1 MNGIVLWQWLTV
13 GRRRVLYACGAAI
26 LLFVIGNLLRPG
38 FASLDSIEAVLV
50 VASFVGL
57 VAAGQ
62 TFVILIG
69 GIDLSV
75 PWILNAAAIL
85 FVTSSLGENIRTPY
99 ALLLTLGM
107 GALAGMVNGLGIA
120 VLGVPAVVMTL
131 AMNGIMQGL
140 TLGLSSGLT
149 CDACASYAPPLIQQA
164 VHDRLL
170 GVPMALYLWLAVIL
184 LVSFVLSFTVFGR
197 TTYAVGTNPRASYLA
212 GLNVSAIT
220 ITLYSLSGLF
230 SALAGIMLVGFGG
243 QASLGM
249 GDPYLFQRGSRYR
262 RRVYPWWSRQLCRRG
277 RGCRDAG
284 DAGQR
289 AADDEYAGI
298 WQEHHLRGDYPAAA
312 ALWARRGW
320 KLAPLNRLAICQ
332 EWQST
337 HKSRRPARDSGA
349 AVASIICESL
359 SN

>member
-1 MNGIVLWQWLTV
+1 MSVMAMRQWLTV

-26 LLFVIGNLLRPG
+26 LLFAVGNMLRPG
-38 FASLDSIEAVLV
+38 FAGLDSIEAVLV

-85 FVTSSLGENIRTPY
+85 LVTSSLGENIRAPY

-120 VLGVPAVVMTL
+120 LLRVPAVVMTL

-140 TLGLSSGLT
+140 TLGLSGGMT
-149 CDACASYAPPLIQQA
+149 CSACASYAPPLIQQA

-170 GVPMALYLWLAVIL
+170 GIPMALYLWLAVIL
-184 LVSFVLSFTVFGR
+184 LVSFVLSLTMFGR
-197 TTYAVGTNPRASYLA
+197 ATYAVGTNPRASYLA
-212 GLNVSAIT
+212 GVNVSAIT
-220 ITLYSLSGLF
+220 VTLYALSGLF
-230 SALAGIMLVGFGG
+230 SALAGIILVGFGG

-249 GDPYLFQRGSRYR
+249 GDPYLFQSIAAVVIGGVYILGGRGSY
-262 RRVYPWWSRQLCRRG
+262 VG
-277 RGCRDAG
+277 
-284 DAGQR
+284 
-289 AADDEYAGI
+289 
-298 WQEHHLRGDYPAAA
+298 AAA
-312 ALWARRGW
+312 
-320 KLAPLNRLAICQ
+320 
-332 EWQST
+332 
-337 HKSRRPARDSGA
+337 GA
-349 AVASIICESL
+349 VTLVTLVSVLLTMNMPDYGRSITYGVIILMLLLLYGREEAGS
-359 SN
+359 

>member
-1 MNGIVLWQWLTV
+1 MSGAIMRQWLTAE
-13 GRRRVLYACGAAI
+13 RRRVLYACGAAI

-38 FASLDSIEAVLV
+38 FASVNSVEAVLV

-85 FVTSSLGENIRTPY
+85 LVTSSLGENVRAPY

-107 GALAGMVNGLGIA
+107 GALAGAVNGLGIA
-120 VLGVPAVVMTL
+120 LLRVPAVVMTL

-140 TLGLSSGLT
+140 TLGLSGGLT
-149 CDACASYAPPLIQQA
+149 CAACASYAPPLIQQA

-170 GVPMALYLWLAVIL
+170 GIPMELYLWLAVIL

-197 TTYAVGTNPRASYLA
+197 TTYAVGTNARASYLA
-212 GLNVSAIT
+212 GLNVSAVT
-220 ITLYSLSGLF
+220 VTLYALSGLF

-249 GDPYLFQRGSRYR
+249 GDPYLFQSIAAVVIGG
-262 RRVYPWWSRQLCRRG
+262 VYILGG
-277 RGCRDAG
+277 RGHYLGTAAG
-284 DAGQR
+284 AVTLVTLVSVLLTMNMPEYGRSITYGVIILLLLLLYGREEAG
-289 AADDEYAGI
+289 
-298 WQEHHLRGDYPAAA
+298 
-312 ALWARRGW
+312 
-320 KLAPLNRLAICQ
+320 
-332 EWQST
+332 S
-337 HKSRRPARDSGA
+337 
-349 AVASIICESL
+349 
-359 SN
+359 

>member
-1 MNGIVLWQWLTV
+1 MRGMAIRQWLTV

-26 LLFVIGNLLRPG
+26 LLFVVGNMLRPG
-38 FASLDSIEAVLV
+38 FAGLASVEAVLV

-85 FVTSSLGENIRTPY
+85 LVTSSLGENIRAPY

-120 VLGVPAVVMTL
+120 LLGIPAVVMTL

-140 TLGLSSGLT
+140 TLGLSGGMT
-149 CDACASYAPPLIQQA
+149 CSACASYAPPLIQQA

-184 LVSFVLSFTVFGR
+184 LVSFVLSLTMFGR
-197 TTYAVGTNPRASYLA
+197 ATYAVGTNPRASYLA
-212 GLNVSAIT
+212 GVNVSAIT
-220 ITLYSLSGLF
+220 VTLYALSGLF
-230 SALAGIMLVGFGG
+230 SALAGIILVGFGG

-249 GDPYLFQRGSRYR
+249 GDPYLFQSIAAVVIGGVYILGGRGSY
-262 RRVYPWWSRQLCRRG
+262 VG
-277 RGCRDAG
+277 
-284 DAGQR
+284 
-289 AADDEYAGI
+289 
-298 WQEHHLRGDYPAAA
+298 AAA
-312 ALWARRGW
+312 
-320 KLAPLNRLAICQ
+320 
-332 EWQST
+332 
-337 HKSRRPARDSGA
+337 GA
-349 AVASIICESL
+349 VTLVTLVSVLLTMNMPDYGRSITYGVIILMLLLLYGREEAGS
-359 SN
+359 